1 LSKDGKQ
8 SYDSSHAVAQC
19 GAMNELTDHLNTA
32 TANRQY
38 NKRFALEN
46 REFNLPHK
54 RKKELKTF

>member
-1 LSKDGKQ
+1 
-8 SYDSSHAVAQC
+8 
-19 GAMNELTDHLNTA
+19 MNELTDHLNTA